1 MPYILDW
8 YKTHQ
13 VIYLELNGNLTV
25 EELQQVNHEIIN
37 VLDASSHKMYIVIN
51 ANNFRVGYH
60 STHHLRDT
68 QKYMNHPELDSAFM
82 VSNDKLTRLITLIA
96 FSLSRAKFFQF
107 DTMQLAEKMLNR
119 FGLHPDEPV

>member
-1 MPYILDW
+1 MPYTLDW

-37 VLDASSHKMYIVIN
+37 VLDTSSHKMYIVIN
-51 ANNFRVGYH
+51 AHDFRVGYH
-60 STHHLRDT
+60 STNHLRET
-68 QKYMNHPELDSAFM
+68 QKYMNHPALDSAFM
-82 VSNDKLTRLITLIA
+82 VSDDKLTRLITLIA

-107 DTMQLAEKMLNR
+107 DTMPLAEKMLDR